1 MESNLEPHESN
12 SDMPRSAPT
21 ISSAAMDALR
31 HSLQGDYRADGKLAR
46 ARVRRAVQIV
56 CADARLKRYTPER
69 LLIDVKDALRV
80 LPEVQQMQRGPER
93 DEFISSVVTLCI
105 DEFFGQ
111 GSAPSRRR

>member
-1 MESNLEPHESN
+1 MESNLEPHEGS
-12 SDMPRSAPT
+12 SEAPRSAPA

-31 HSLQGDYRADGKLAR
+31 HSLQGDYRVDGKLAR

-80 LPEVQQMQRGPER
+80 LPEVQQMARGPER

-111 GSAPSRRR
+111 GGVPSRRR

>member
-1 MESNLEPHESN
+1 MKSNLEPHEGQSA
-12 SDMPRSAPT
+12 MPHSAAA

-46 ARVRRAVQIV
+46 ARVRHTVQLV

-80 LPEVQQMQRGPER
+80 LPEVQRLPRGPER
-93 DEFISSVVTLCI
+93 DDFISSVVTLCI
-105 DEFFGQ
+105 DEFF
-111 GSAPSRRR
+111 

>member
-1 MESNLEPHESN
+1 MESNLEPHEGTGDTS
-12 SDMPRSAPT
+12 RSAPA

-31 HSLQGDYRADGKLAR
+31 RSLQGDYRADGKLAR
-46 ARVRRAVQIV
+46 ARVRHAVQMV
-56 CADARLKRYTPER
+56 CADARLKRFTPER

-80 LPEVQQMQRGPER
+80 LPEVQQMSRGPER

-111 GSAPSRRR
+111 GTSPSRRR